1 LLLSV
6 PACVALSHTLSL
18 FLPLSSFSALC
29 TECTRELFAF
39 ITVPHK
45 HDITRSLTARCLC
58 TEHTHRT
65 HSLPRSAHTLRPSP
79 PVSAVPCHACALLT
93 LCTHS
98 SPMPCVY
105 CHAHTPHHSA
115 ALYTLSLLYSSLLFP
130 ALSSF
135 YTRCFPCKLFLLQ
148 GCLFKVGRVRVCLY
162 VHWSVRSPGFGLF
175 GLCVNLFSARA
186 LDWVWLLCP
195 LCLCPAG
202 SG

>member
-1 LLLSV
+1 
-6 PACVALSHTLSL
+6 SL

-65 HSLPRSAHTLRPSP
+65 HSLPRSAHTLHPSP

-93 LCTHS
+93 HSTHS
-98 SPMPCVY
+98 APMPCVY
-105 CHAHTPHHSA
+105 CHAHTPHYSA
-115 ALYTLSLLYSSLLFP
+115 ALYTLSLLYSLLLFP

-148 GCLFKVGRVRVCLY
+148 GCLFKVGRVRVCLCP
-162 VHWSVRSPGFGLF
+162 SVCALVGTLSWL
-175 GLCVNLFSARA
+175 RA
-186 LDWVWLLCP
+186 IRAMC
-195 LCLCPAG
+195 
-202 SG
+202 